1 MSYEWPLLIF
11 TFLAEVAVGAFIG
24 GGCAKALGLA
34 AEAAPE
40 PRTADSG
47 PGEKSAPA
55 GKSPLFAA
63 FFGGCT
69 GVLALGLLSSML
81 HLGSLLGAPLALGNL
96 GASWL
101 SREILTGVLTLVG
114 MAVTAALAWKVSDAA
129 ATIAWVI
136 TVVVSFVFL
145 VCAGSA
151 YQMVTIPYWNTLAT
165 PLGLIIGA
173 LVAGGAVTAAFA
185 LVAKAG
191 CIDRAFPFAAAGA
204 VAFGLFG
211 FTTALG
217 FGEASMSGTAGVASV
232 ALAAGQQMP
241 LLAGQMLCGA
251 AGVALQLAS
260 VRPWQAPTAAAGTAD
275 AAGSQQGNRKA
286 LAVAGAVLILIALFM
301 ARMLFYSAAVN
312 MQY

>member
-34 AEAAPE
+34 AKTEPKAEADGKA
-40 PRTADSG
+40 T
-47 PGEKSAPA
+47 PA

-63 FFGGCT
+63 FFGCCT
-69 GVLALGLLSSML
+69 GVLAVGLLASML
-81 HLGSLLGAPLALGNL
+81 HLGSLIGAPLALGNL

-101 SREILTGVLTLVG
+101 SREILTGILTLAG

-136 TVVVSFVFL
+136 TVVVSFIFL

-151 YQMVTIPYWNTLAT
+151 YQMATIPYWNTLAT

-185 LVAKAG
+185 LVIEDG
-191 CIDRAFPFAAAGA
+191 RICRAFPFAAAGA
-204 VAFGLFG
+204 IAFCLFG

-217 FGEASMSGTAGVASV
+217 FGEAAAAGTAGVASV
-232 ALAAGQQMP
+232 AIAAGQQMP

-251 AGVALQLAS
+251 IGAALQLAS
-260 VRPWQAPTAAAGTAD
+260 VRPERAAAAVTE
-275 AAGSQQGNRKA
+275 AGGDSQPQQGNRKA
-286 LAVAGAVLILIALFM
+286 LAIAGCVLIIVALLM
-301 ARMLFYSAAVN
+301 ARMTFYSAAVN
-312 MQY
+312 LQY